1 MSRAALL
8 RMFAF
13 VFALTLGGALVV
25 SFMPG
30 PVVAQ
35 VGAYL
40 AWAAVVVAVRLALW
54 GTRD

>member
-8 RMFAF
+8 RMA
-13 VFALTLGGALVV
+13 ALIGAIMFGGVLVV